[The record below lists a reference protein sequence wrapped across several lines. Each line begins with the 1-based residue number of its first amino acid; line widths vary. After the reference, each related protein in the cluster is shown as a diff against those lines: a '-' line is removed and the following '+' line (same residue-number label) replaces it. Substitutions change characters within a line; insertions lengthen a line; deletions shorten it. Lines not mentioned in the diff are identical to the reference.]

1 MDYKIIDGHNDTV
14 LKIAEEGVEAFF
26 NTNGKG
32 HLDLPRALKGGMG
45 GGFFAIYTPDQTKMP
60 NMEDHQT
67 AKGYALPLSPP
78 VDESYSLAFTENMFK
93 LLKEA
98 ENLSEGSF
106 ELVTSVQ
113 KLVNCL
119 EEDRLAG
126 ILHIEGAEAIDPE
139 FKRLHHFYEQGLR
152 SLGPVW
158 SRPNIFGEGV
168 PYQFPSSPDTGPGLT
183 QSGRQLVKECNKLGI
198 MLDVSHLN
206 EKGFWDL
213 AAISDAPIVATHSN
227 AHALCPISRNLT
239 DQQLDAIQASGGVV
253 GVTYSLNMLKENGDI
268 DLDVHLSEVT
278 KHIYYIAD
286 RIGIDHVALGSD
298 FDGATIPNTIKDAAG
313 VPKLFDQLKKEGFK
327 EQDFY
332 KISHQ
337 NWLRVLNQTWK

>member
-32 HLDLPRALKGGMG
+32 HLDLLRALKGGMG
-45 GGFFAIYTPDQTKMP
+45 GGFFAIYTPDQVKMP

-67 AKGYALPLSPP
+67 AQGYALPLSPP
-78 VDESYSLAFTENMFK
+78 VDESYSLAFTENMIK

-98 ENLSEGSF
+98 ESLSEGSF

-152 SLGPVW
+152 SLGLVW

-337 NWLRVLNQTWK
+337 NWLRVLYQTWK